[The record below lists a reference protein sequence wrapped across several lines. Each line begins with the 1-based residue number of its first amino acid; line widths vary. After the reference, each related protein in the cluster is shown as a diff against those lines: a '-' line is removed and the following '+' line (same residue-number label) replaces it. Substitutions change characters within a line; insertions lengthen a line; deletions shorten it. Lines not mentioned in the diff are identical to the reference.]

1 MGRKRFEREYA
12 ITEEQLLVQTK
23 TLLGINYET

>member
-12 ITEEQLLVQTK
+12 ITEEELLEQTEK
-23 TLLGINYET
+23 LLNES

>member
-1 MGRKRFEREYA
+1 MGRRAFEKHYS

-23 TLLGINYET
+23 ELINE

>member
-1 MGRKRFEREYA
+1 MGRRAFEKHYS

-23 TLLGINYET
+23 ELINDCS